1 MSVHVGGQR
10 AARGRVTTAAGKKF
24 QTDDCHSVA
33 DGDNY
38 EEWNQDQAQ
47 YESTEAQ
54 QRLCKAGVS
63 FALQD
68 VDGHDWCEQD
78 QKEWVKDYSQSYL
91 ANYFQRV
98 AHPNGL
104 LRIGYLCF
112 AVTIIA
118 TLVVGKVCEMVGLG
132 TSVFTTLSTVD
143 VVTEVAL
150 VHDAGGFAS
159 SLLTR
164 LLVQAGTQGA
174 VRGGD
179 VYSNDLC
186 SLL

>member
-1 MSVHVGGQR
+1 M
-10 AARGRVTTAAGKKF
+10 
-24 QTDDCHSVA
+24 
-33 DGDNY
+33 
-38 EEWNQDQAQ
+38 
-47 YESTEAQ
+47 
-54 QRLCKAGVS
+54 
-63 FALQD
+63 
-68 VDGHDWCEQD
+68 
-78 QKEWVKDYSQSYL
+78 
-91 ANYFQRV
+91 
-98 AHPNGL
+98 
-104 LRIGYLCF
+104 
-112 AVTIIA
+112 
-118 TLVVGKVCEMVGLG
+118 VVGKVCEMVGLG

-186 SLL
+186 SLLLDFDLSYRFLLGLRYFLFFLLQRSQDIDLASHYEISVLTIGITM